1 MAAGGGTAATAAG
14 RGGTG
19 RGPPIGP
26 GGLSVRARARLR
38 RATPPLNG
46 WAALSLRAG
55 ARLLRRGRVT
65 RRPSAPA
72 LRWPTGPWA
81 HARCVAL
88 PPGLPPP
95 PHWGLAGP
103 PWVAGSSASSSAS
116 STLRWGPRSPT
127 RTAME
132 KKLIGCP
139 VCIEHKKYSRNALLF
154 NLGFVCD
161 ARAKACA
168 LEPIVKKL
176 AGYLTTLELESGF
189 ISNEESKQ
197 KLVPIMT
204 ILLEELNAK
213 GKCTLPIDESN
224 TIHLK
229 VIEQRPDPPI
239 VQEYDVPVFTQD
251 KDDFFNS
258 QWDLTTQQ
266 ILPYIDGFR
275 HVQKISAEA
284 DVELNLVRIA
294 VQNLLYYG
302 VVTLVSI
309 LQYSNVYCT
318 TPKVQDLVDD
328 KCLQEECLS
337 YVTKQ
342 GHKRASLRDVFQLY
356 CGLSPGTTVR
366 DLISRYTLQLQ
377 RVDERSEPAP
387 SCLVPE
393 GGSDSGVA
401 GRLIQFGLMKGLIRR
416 LQKYPVKVARD
427 ERSHPA
433 RLYTGCHSYDEIC
446 CKTGEDPGSSVQL
459 PGSVGGRGLP
469 VCPWLPAGFGV
480 SLAPLGA
487 FKPQGDG
494 TPCWAQR

>member
-1 MAAGGGTAATAAG
+1 MEVSSRIECIFFSEFHPTL
-14 RGGTG
+14 
-19 RGPPIGP
+19 GPKITYQVPEDFISRELFDTVQVYIITKP
-26 GGLSVRARARLR
+26 ELQNKLITV
-38 RATPPLNG
+38 
-46 WAALSLRAG
+46 
-55 ARLLRRGRVT
+55 
-65 RRPSAPA
+65 
-72 LRWPTGPWA
+72 
-81 HARCVAL
+81 
-88 PPGLPPP
+88 
-95 PHWGLAGP
+95 
-103 PWVAGSSASSSAS
+103 
-116 STLRWGPRSPT
+116 
-127 RTAME
+127 TAMG

-161 ARAKACA
+161 ARAKTCA

-189 ISNEESKQ
+189 ISTDESKQ
-197 KLVPIMT
+197 KLIPIMT
-204 ILLEELNAK
+204 ILLEELNAT

-251 KDDFFNS
+251 KDDFNS

-294 VQNLLYYG
+294 VQNLLSG
-302 VVTLVSI
+302 NRRSRMRRSGKSPPAHNSASPSNPFRHKDGPPEQIVV
-309 LQYSNVYCT
+309 YSNVYCT

-328 KCLQEECLS
+328 KCLQDECLS
-337 YVTKQ
+337 YVTKP
-342 GHKRASLRDVFQLY
+342 GHKRASLRDIFQLY

-366 DLISRYTLQLQ
+366 DLICRYTLQLQ
-377 RVDERSEPAP
+377 RVDERK
-387 SCLVPE
+387 LV
-393 GGSDSGVA
+393 
-401 GRLIQFGLMKGLIRR
+401 QFGLMKGLIRR

-446 CKTGEDPGSSVQL
+446 CKTGMSYRELDERLENDPNII
-459 PGSVGGRGLP
+459 
-469 VCPWLPAGFGV
+469 VCW
-480 SLAPLGA
+480 
-487 FKPQGDG
+487 K
-494 TPCWAQR
+494 